1 MLWSWVATVYA
12 VWLTTQ
18 PYLLC
23 GLPEHADT
31 ATCSSQYRTLFAIS
45 TVSLVALSLLLSLV
59 VRLCGTG
66 QTIRGLLSG
75 TPPHLAVTSQHLAV
89 TPQRFTLANME
100 ARLGPVRNWWQ
111 VLVPGLGLDTSAA
124 ATGK

>member
-18 PYLLC
+18 PYHLC

-75 TPPHLAVTSQHLAV
+75 TPPHLAVT
-89 TPQRFTLANME
+89 PQRFTLANME
-100 ARLGPVRNWWQ
+100 ARLGPVRKWWQ
-111 VLVPGLGLDTSAA
+111 LLVPGLGLDTSAA